1 MSLFYYY
8 GLLRE
13 KRDQLQRLQDCSS
26 KLHGNQQEFSS
37 YRETIT
43 DPELSTYTWQGTLAN
58 KFDEIRLGGMLHY
71 FTDIETAQFSEVFS
85 ALNSKIQSIQ
95 SEIQAIEHTIQRLEA
110 EERAKAEVN

>member
-13 KRDQLQRLQDCSS
+13 KREQFQRLQDCSS
-26 KLHGNQQEFSS
+26 KLRKNQQEFSS

-43 DPELSTYTWQGTLAN
+43 NPELSAFTWQGTLAN
-58 KFDEIRLGGMLHY
+58 QFDEIRLKGMLHY
-71 FTDIETAQFSEVFS
+71 FTDIETTQFSEVFS
-85 ALNSKIQSIQ
+85 ELDSKIQSLQ

-110 EERAKAEVN
+110 EERAKAEIN